1 MRIKSL
7 ALAMI
12 SLLMSYNL
20 KGEPMSYTTESGIEL
35 TPKLTLDYEYND
47 NIARIEK
54 NHSPAVSVYSAIPS
68 IDIAIERN
76 LYKSLLSYKL
86 DSGISSDES
95 NNFNDHTVRW
105 LNHFE
110 LNHRNRFNV
119 RYQYQRKHEN
129 RGEGLTEGQGDT
141 LPDLVHFQTHQLN
154 TKYRFGANG
163 ARGNIELG
171 INYFDKRYTNYREN
185 LPFSQTKKAKYND
198 FRSPSMTAE
207 FYMRMAV
214 DTYWLIGTE
223 QKKTTYITP
232 NPNQISRD
240 GLSSTYFTGVSWAIS
255 GKTTGVAR
263 IGVQDKHFDSVQRE
277 DFTGLSWDIGAEWT
291 PQNQTLVSLSTKQA
305 AINPDLYGD
314 YNLQTRVHLTI
325 EHNWNSYL
333 KSDFSTSYLNEDYTG
348 VDREEDSYTLRV
360 GVDYQ
365 FRRWLS
371 VSGQWQF
378 IEKESN
384 WAGYSYDQNLW
395 SLAFNLSL

>member
-1 MRIKSL
+1 M
-7 ALAMI
+7 
-12 SLLMSYNL
+12 
-20 KGEPMSYTTESGIEL
+20 
-35 TPKLTLDYEYND
+35 
-47 NIARIEK
+47 
-54 NHSPAVSVYSAIPS
+54 
-68 IDIAIERN
+68 
-76 LYKSLLSYKL
+76 
-86 DSGISSDES
+86 
-95 NNFNDHTVRW
+95 
-105 LNHFE
+105 
-110 LNHRNRFNV
+110 

-141 LPDLVHFQTHQLN
+141 LPDLVYFQTHQLN

-207 FYMRMAV
+207 FYMRMAA

-348 VDREEDSYTLRV
+348 VDRKEDSYTLKV